1 MKLISQMGTHCSKT
15 GIKKPA
21 SAGFLWA
28 GTAEYSNSIPTPQSN
43 KGLPF
48 GNPLFYLAEA

>member
-1 MKLISQMGTHCSKT
+1 MYQNIPS
-15 GIKKPA
+15 
-21 SAGFLWA
+21 
-28 GTAEYSNSIPTPQSN
+28 EYTNTIPRDKIN

>member
-1 MKLISQMGTHCSKT
+1 MSFVTGEHLKMPLIGRFILT
-15 GIKKPA
+15 
-21 SAGFLWA
+21 
-28 GTAEYSNSIPTPQSN
+28 EYSNSILSAQSN

>member
-1 MKLISQMGTHCSKT
+1 MVLGRTPEGYCMYQNIPS
-15 GIKKPA
+15 
-21 SAGFLWA
+21 
-28 GTAEYSNSIPTPQSN
+28 EYTNTIPRAQSN